1 MPEWTIE
8 PLTSSDDIEA
18 ILAVEHACFTN
29 PWTRE
34 MYQAELQKNGLA
46 YFFLARDRGRQVIGF
61 CSFWRVLDELHINNL
76 AVLPDRRRCGVGSAL
91 LARVLADAPVL
102 GAARAYLEVRQSN
115 DVARRLY
122 ERFGFT
128 VTGTRRGYYSQPVED
143 AIVLTR
149 DIASTPSHTAAPEPT
164 S

>member
-8 PLTSSDDIEA
+8 PLISSDEIDS
-18 ILAVEHACFTN
+18 ILAVEHVCFTN

-34 MYQAELQKNGLA
+34 MYQAELQKEGVA
-46 YFFLARDRGRQVIGF
+46 YFFLARDRDRQVIGF

-76 AVLPDRRRCGVGSAL
+76 AVLPDRRLLGIGSAL
-91 LARVLADAPVL
+91 LARVLAEAPAL
-102 GAARAYLEVRQSN
+102 GATRAYLEVRQSN

-122 ERFGFT
+122 QRFGFT
-128 VTGTRRGYYSQPVED
+128 VSGTRRGYYSQPVED

-149 DIASTPSHTAAPEPT
+149 DRLDAEPLGRT
-164 S
+164 

>member
-1 MPEWTIE
+1 MSEWTIE
-8 PLTSSDDIEA
+8 PLTSSDEIES
-18 ILAVEHACFTN
+18 ILAVEHVCFTN

-34 MYQAELQKNGLA
+34 MYQAELQKEGVA
-46 YFFLARDRGRQVIGF
+46 YFFLARDRERQVIGF

-76 AVLPDRRRCGVGSAL
+76 AVLPDRRQHGLGSAL
-91 LARVLADAPVL
+91 LARVLAEAPAL
-102 GAARAYLEVRQSN
+102 GATRAYLEVRQSN

-122 ERFGFT
+122 ERYGFT

-149 DIASTPSHTAAPEPT
+149 DRLDAEPLGRT
-164 S
+164 